1 MNMKKLLPLILF
13 LFPLLTYAGTT
24 VISVTPEI
32 RNDKER
38 PTIKR
43 TPPKMPVVTITDN
56 TILRVE
62 NITQYIEILYP
73 CEPVAQLNARG
84 LNIQP
89 LDGLEILPV
98 NDSDKQFNA
107 LEK

>member
-1 MNMKKLLPLILF
+1 MKKLLPLILF
-13 LFPLLTYAGTT
+13 LFPLLAYAGTT
-24 VISVTPEI
+24 VVSVTPEI
-32 RNDKER
+32 TNKTEY
-38 PTIKR
+38 PPIHR

-62 NITQYIEILYP
+62 NITQYFEILYP
-73 CEPVAQLNARG
+73 CEPVARLNARG
-84 LNIQP
+84 LDIQP

>member
-1 MNMKKLLPLILF
+1 MKKLLPLIIL

-24 VISVTPEI
+24 VVSVTPE
-32 RNDKER
+32 NSYPGEVPSK
-38 PTIKR
+38 KR
-43 TPPKMPVVTITDN
+43 IPPKMPVVTITDN

-62 NITQYIEILYP
+62 NISQDREIIYP
-73 CEPVAQLNARG
+73 CEPVARLNARG
-84 LNIQP
+84 LDIQP